1 MEITDIV
8 MARRFRMLRIGY
20 NVRQALQQI
29 WRNKGMSTASVFAI
43 TAMLLILGLFF
54 VITVNIN
61 LFTEM
66 LKNNYNE
73 VEVFLNDDVKKSDA
87 ENIMKKI
94 DAEPGV
100 KSSAYRS
107 KTEAMKIM
115 KARWGENSYLLDS
128 LGDNPLPSSIVV
140 TVDSMSTADNV
151 IKMVKGTDGVED
163 VKYYQET
170 VKKLTKITN
179 FLKLAAMIIMV
190 FLIIVSIV
198 VVSNTIKLTVFA
210 RAKEIEIMKYIGATN
225 WFIRGPFLIEGI
237 LIGVI
242 SSAVSAV
249 ATFFIYREIIS
260 LVGKQFMTIMS
271 SPLVPAGYLSVNLIL
286 IFLAIGVSIGA
297 CGSIVSMRKFLDTK

>member
-1 MEITDIV
+1 
-8 MARRFRMLRIGY
+8 MLRIGY

-87 ENIMKKI
+87 EDIMKKI

-100 KSSAYRS
+100 KSSTYRS

-163 VKYYQET
+163 VKYYQDT

>member
-20 NVRQALQQI
+20 NIRQALQQI

-249 ATFFIYREIIS
+249 ATFFIYRDIIS

>member
-20 NVRQALQQI
+20 NIRQALQQI

-170 VKKLTKITN
+170 VKKLN
-179 FLKLAAMIIMV
+179 KLPQASCNDNNGV
-190 FLIIVSIV
+190 FNHSFYSCRIKYDKAHSICKGEGNRDYEV
-198 VVSNTIKLTVFA
+198 YRSDQLVYTRSVPD
-210 RAKEIEIMKYIGATN
+210 
-225 WFIRGPFLIEGI
+225 RGNIDRCYF
-237 LIGVI
+237 I
-242 SSAVSAV
+242 SSFCCSN
-249 ATFFIYREIIS
+249 I
-260 LVGKQFMTIMS
+260 LH
-271 SPLVPAGYLSVNLIL
+271 LSRNHI
-286 IFLAIGVSIGA
+286 A
-297 CGSIVSMRKFLDTK
+297 RR

>member
-1 MEITDIV
+1 
-8 MARRFRMLRIGY
+8 MLRIGY
-20 NVRQALQQI
+20 NIRQALQQI

-87 ENIMKKI
+87 EDIMKKI

-151 IKMVKGTDGVED
+151 IKMFKGADGVED

>member
-1 MEITDIV
+1 
-8 MARRFRMLRIGY
+8 MLRIGY

-87 ENIMKKI
+87 EDIMKKI

-100 KSSAYRS
+100 KSSTYRS

-151 IKMVKGTDGVED
+151 INMVKGTDGVED
-163 VKYYQET
+163 VKYYQDT

>member
-1 MEITDIV
+1 
-8 MARRFRMLRIGY
+8 MLRIGY

-87 ENIMKKI
+87 EDIMKKI

-100 KSSAYRS
+100 KSSTYRS

-151 IKMVKGTDGVED
+151 IKMVKGTDGIED

>member
-1 MEITDIV
+1 
-8 MARRFRMLRIGY
+8 MLRIGY
-20 NVRQALQQI
+20 NIRQAFQQLR
-29 WRNKGMSTASVFAI
+29 RNKGMSMASVFAI

-73 VEVFLNDDVKKSDA
+73 VEVFLKDEVTKSEA
-87 ENIMKKI
+87 KQIMKQI
-94 DAEPGV
+94 ETGPGI
-100 KSSAYRS
+100 KSTEYRT
-107 KTEAMKIM
+107 KEEAMQIL

-128 LGDNPLPSSIVV
+128 LGDNPLPSSIII
-140 TVDSMSTADNV
+140 TVESMSAADKV
-151 IKMVKGTDGVED
+151 IDKLDDTKGVED

-170 VKKLTKITN
+170 VEKLTKITN
-179 FLKLAAMIIMV
+179 FLKIAALIIMI
-190 FLIIVSIV
+190 FLIIVSVV

-225 WFIRGPFLIEGI
+225 WFIRGPFLVEGI

-242 SSAVSAV
+242 SSIISAT
-249 ATFFIYREIIS
+249 ATYFIYKEIIAA
-260 LVGKQFMTIMS
+260 VGKQFMTIMS
-271 SPLVPAGYLSVNLIL
+271 SPLVPAGYLSINLIL

-297 CGSIVSMRKFLDTK
+297 CGSIISMRKFLDTK

>member
-1 MEITDIV
+1 
-8 MARRFRMLRIGY
+8 MLRIGY

-73 VEVFLNDDVKKSDA
+73 VEVFLSDDVKKSDA
-87 ENIMKKI
+87 EDIMKKI

-100 KSSAYRS
+100 KSSTYRS

-163 VKYYQET
+163 VKYYQDT

>member
-20 NVRQALQQI
+20 NIRQAPQQI

-73 VEVFLNDDVKKSDA
+73 VEVFLNDDVKKADA
-87 ENIMKKI
+87 EDIMKKI

>member
-20 NVRQALQQI
+20 NIRQALQQI

-163 VKYYQET
+163 VKYYQDT

-179 FLKLAAMIIMV
+179 FLKIAAMIIMV

>member
-1 MEITDIV
+1 MV
-8 MARRFRMLRIGY
+8 RRFRMLRIGY

-87 ENIMKKI
+87 EDIMKKI

-100 KSSAYRS
+100 KSSTYRS

-163 VKYYQET
+163 VKYYQDT

-179 FLKLAAMIIMV
+179 FLKIAAMIIMV

>member
-1 MEITDIV
+1 
-8 MARRFRMLRIGY
+8 MLRIGY
-20 NVRQALQQI
+20 NIRQALQQI

-87 ENIMKKI
+87 EDIMKKI

-100 KSSAYRS
+100 KSSTYRS

-163 VKYYQET
+163 VKYYQDT

>member
-1 MEITDIV
+1 
-8 MARRFRMLRIGY
+8 MLRIGY
-20 NVRQALQQI
+20 NIRQAFKQLR
-29 WRNKGMSTASVFAI
+29 RNKGMSMASVFAI

-73 VEVFLNDDVKKSDA
+73 VEVFLKDEVTKSEA
-87 ENIMKKI
+87 KQIMKQI
-94 DAEPGV
+94 ETGPGI
-100 KSSAYRS
+100 KSTEYRT
-107 KTEAMKIM
+107 KEEAMQIL

-128 LGDNPLPSSIVV
+128 LGDNPLPSSIII
-140 TVDSMSTADNV
+140 TVESMSAADKV
-151 IKMVKGTDGVED
+151 IDKLDDTKGVED

-170 VKKLTKITN
+170 VEKLTKITN
-179 FLKLAAMIIMV
+179 FLKIAALIIMI
-190 FLIIVSIV
+190 FLIIVSVV

-225 WFIRGPFLIEGI
+225 WFIRGPFLVEGI

-242 SSAVSAV
+242 SSIISAT
-249 ATFFIYREIIS
+249 ATYFIYKEIIAA
-260 LVGKQFMTIMS
+260 VGKQFMTIMS
-271 SPLVPAGYLSVNLIL
+271 SPLVPAGYLSINLIL

-297 CGSIVSMRKFLDTK
+297 CGSIISMRKFLDTK

>member
-8 MARRFRMLRIGY
+8 IARRFRMLRIGY
-20 NVRQALQQI
+20 NIRQALQQI

-87 ENIMKKI
+87 EDIMKKI

>member
-1 MEITDIV
+1 
-8 MARRFRMLRIGY
+8 MLRIGY
-20 NVRQALQQI
+20 NIRQALQQI

-271 SPLVPAGYLSVNLIL
+271 SPLVSAGYLSVNLIL

>member
-1 MEITDIV
+1 
-8 MARRFRMLRIGY
+8 MLRIGY
-20 NVRQALQQI
+20 NIRQALQQI

-73 VEVFLNDDVKKSDA
+73 VEVFLDDDVKKSDA

-151 IKMVKGTDGVED
+151 IKMVKGTDVVED

>member
-20 NVRQALQQI
+20 NIRQALQQI

-140 TVDSMSTADNV
+140 TVDSMSTAYNV

>member
-8 MARRFRMLRIGY
+8 MARRFRMLRICY
-20 NVRQALQQI
+20 NIRQALQQI

>member
-1 MEITDIV
+1 
-8 MARRFRMLRIGY
+8 MLRIGY
-20 NVRQALQQI
+20 NIRQALQQI

-190 FLIIVSIV
+190 FLI
-198 VVSNTIKLTVFA
+198 
-210 RAKEIEIMKYIGATN
+210 R
-225 WFIRGPFLIEGI
+225 
-237 LIGVI
+237 
-242 SSAVSAV
+242 
-249 ATFFIYREIIS
+249 II
-260 LVGKQFMTIMS
+260 
-271 SPLVPAGYLSVNLIL
+271 
-286 IFLAIGVSIGA
+286 
-297 CGSIVSMRKFLDTK
+297 

>member
-1 MEITDIV
+1 
-8 MARRFRMLRIGY
+8 MLRIGY
-20 NVRQALQQI
+20 NIRQALQQI

-151 IKMVKGTDGVED
+151 IKMVKGTDGAED

-225 WFIRGPFLIEGI
+225 WFIRGPFLIEGM

>member
-1 MEITDIV
+1 
-8 MARRFRMLRIGY
+8 MLRIGY

-87 ENIMKKI
+87 EDIMKKI

-100 KSSAYRS
+100 KSSTYRN

-163 VKYYQET
+163 VKYYQDT

>member
-20 NVRQALQQI
+20 NIRQALQQI

-107 KTEAMKIM
+107 KTEAMTIM

>member
-1 MEITDIV
+1 
-8 MARRFRMLRIGY
+8 MLRIGY

-163 VKYYQET
+163 VKYYQDT

>member
-20 NVRQALQQI
+20 NIRQAVQQI

>member
-20 NVRQALQQI
+20 NIRQALQQI

-198 VVSNTIKLTVFA
+198 VVSNTIKLPVFA

>member
-1 MEITDIV
+1 
-8 MARRFRMLRIGY
+8 
-20 NVRQALQQI
+20 
-29 WRNKGMSTASVFAI
+29 
-43 TAMLLILGLFF
+43 
-54 VITVNIN
+54 
-61 LFTEM
+61 
-66 LKNNYNE
+66 
-73 VEVFLNDDVKKSDA
+73 
-87 ENIMKKI
+87 
-94 DAEPGV
+94 
-100 KSSAYRS
+100 
-107 KTEAMKIM
+107 
-115 KARWGENSYLLDS
+115 
-128 LGDNPLPSSIVV
+128 
-140 TVDSMSTADNV
+140 
-151 IKMVKGTDGVED
+151 MVKGTDGVED

-271 SPLVPAGYLSVNLIL
+271 SPLVPAGYLSVKLIL

>member
-20 NVRQALQQI
+20 NIRQALQQI

-73 VEVFLNDDVKKSDA
+73 VEVFLDDDVKKSDA

>member
-20 NVRQALQQI
+20 NIRQALQQI

-87 ENIMKKI
+87 EDIMKKI
-94 DAEPGV
+94 NAEPGV

-151 IKMVKGTDGVED
+151 IKMVKGADGVED

>member
-20 NVRQALQQI
+20 NIRQALQQI
-29 WRNKGMSTASVFAI
+29 WRNQGMSTASVFAI

>member
-20 NVRQALQQI
+20 NIRQALQQI

-151 IKMVKGTDGVED
+151 IKMVKGKDGVED

>member
-1 MEITDIV
+1 
-8 MARRFRMLRIGY
+8 MLRIGY
-20 NVRQALQQI
+20 NIRQALQQI

-163 VKYYQET
+163 VKYYQDT

-179 FLKLAAMIIMV
+179 FLKIAAMIIMV

>member
-20 NVRQALQQI
+20 NIRQAFQQI

>member
-8 MARRFRMLRIGY
+8 MARRFRMQRIGY
-20 NVRQALQQI
+20 NIRQALQQI

>member
-1 MEITDIV
+1 
-8 MARRFRMLRIGY
+8 
-20 NVRQALQQI
+20 
-29 WRNKGMSTASVFAI
+29 
-43 TAMLLILGLFF
+43 
-54 VITVNIN
+54 
-61 LFTEM
+61 
-66 LKNNYNE
+66 
-73 VEVFLNDDVKKSDA
+73 
-87 ENIMKKI
+87 
-94 DAEPGV
+94 
-100 KSSAYRS
+100 
-107 KTEAMKIM
+107 MKIM

-151 IKMVKGTDGVED
+151 IKMVKGADGVED